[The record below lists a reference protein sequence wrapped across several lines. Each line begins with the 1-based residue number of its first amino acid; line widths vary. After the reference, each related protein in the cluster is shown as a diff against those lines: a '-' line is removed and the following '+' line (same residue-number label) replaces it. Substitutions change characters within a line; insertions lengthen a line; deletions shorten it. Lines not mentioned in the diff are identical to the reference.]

1 MLSTPLGDGAEL
13 RPLEPWQA
21 AELAA
26 YTDRVRDHL
35 TPWLPWAHSVTDTGS
50 ARAFLQRYAD
60 KQAADSGRIYG
71 IWLDGA
77 LVGGMLFRLFD
88 TDQGSCELGA
98 WLAPEAQGR
107 GLVTTAARRMIDWAV
122 GVRGMAR
129 VEWLVS
135 PGNGPSIAVAKRLG
149 MTHEGTLR
157 SAFAMGGRRHDLQV
171 WALLAEEWRAGAGRA
186 GNTAA

>member
-1 MLSTPLGDGAEL
+1 MFSTPLGGGAEL
-13 RPLEPWQA
+13 CPLEPWQA

-26 YTDRVRDHL
+26 YTDRARDHL
-35 TPWLPWAHSVTDTGS
+35 APWLPWAHTVTDTAS

-60 KQAADSGRIYG
+60 KQAADEGRIYG
-71 IWLDGA
+71 IRLDGE
-77 LVGGMLFRLFD
+77 LVGGMLFRLFSASE
-88 TDQGSCELGA
+88 GSCELGA

-122 GVRGMAR
+122 GVRGLAR

-135 PGNGPSIAVAKRLG
+135 PDNRPSIAVARRLG

-157 SAFAMGGRRHDLQV
+157 SVFSMGGRRHDLQV
-171 WALLAEEWRAGAGRA
+171 WALLAHEWR
-186 GNTAA
+186 TAAGHGARG

>member
-1 MLSTPLGDGAEL
+1 MFSTPLGDGAEL
-13 RPLEPWQA
+13 CPLEPWQA

-35 TPWLPWAHSVTDTGS
+35 APWLPWAHTVTDTSS

-60 KQAADSGRIYG
+60 KQAADEGRIYG
-71 IWLDGA
+71 IRLDGE
-77 LVGGMLFRLFD
+77 LVGGMLFRLFSASE
-88 TDQGSCELGA
+88 GSCELGA

-122 GVRGMAR
+122 GVRGLVR

-135 PGNGPSIAVAKRLG
+135 PDNHPSIAVARRLG

-157 SAFAMGGRRHDLQV
+157 SVFSMGGRRHDLQV
-171 WALLAEEWRAGAGRA
+171 WALLAHEWQNAAGHGARG
-186 GNTAA
+186 

>member
-21 AELAA
+21 AEFAA
-26 YTDRVRDHL
+26 HTDRARDHL
-35 TPWLPWAHSVTDTGS
+35 APWLPWARSVVDTES

-60 KQAADSGRIYG
+60 KQAADQGRLYG
-71 IWLDGA
+71 IRLDGA
-77 LVGGMLFRLFD
+77 LVGGMMFRLFD
-88 TDQGSCELGA
+88 AEGGSCELGA
-98 WLAPEAQGR
+98 WLAPEARGR

-122 GVRGMAR
+122 GARGMHR

-135 PGNGPSIAVAKRLG
+135 PENTPSIAVAQRLG

-157 SAFAMGGRRHDLQV
+157 GVFALGGRRHDLQV
-171 WALLAEEWRAGAGRA
+171 WALLAEEWK
-186 GNTAA
+186 TAS